1 MMLRKMIE
9 TPSLN
14 LKENKIMFGK
24 PNGGPSRYAD
34 SWPSNH
40 ASVLIR
46 SITSKDSGRYD
57 QIWG

>member
-40 ASVLIR
+40 AAQVTAFRFRPNKEYHI
-46 SITSKDSGRYD
+46 
-57 QIWG
+57 